1 MESEE
6 EDRQEKEGGIIANNK
21 HVTATVNAE
30 GNKRRAIPSIRITT
44 APRTGAEML
53 GGDSRD
59 NRLEK
64 GEGPLVRRWSRYTRD
79 LEATVVRDYTIT

>member
-30 GNKRRAIPSIRITT
+30 GNRGGPSR
-44 APRTGAEML
+44 
-53 GGDSRD
+53 
-59 NRLEK
+59 
-64 GEGPLVRRWSRYTRD
+64 V
-79 LEATVVRDYTIT
+79 